1 MNHKY
6 PASNA
11 TNNVPVMSLENEIK
25 EVRDGLFI

>member
-25 EVRDGLFI
+25 EVRDS